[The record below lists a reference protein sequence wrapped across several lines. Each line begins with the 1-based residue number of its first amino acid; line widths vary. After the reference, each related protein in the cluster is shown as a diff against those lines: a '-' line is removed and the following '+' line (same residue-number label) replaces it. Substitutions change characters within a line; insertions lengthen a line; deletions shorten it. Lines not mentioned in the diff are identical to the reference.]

1 MDAYILAV
9 CGAVILSAL
18 VTIVLPEGKTGKFIG
33 GILRLFCLLVMLTPL
48 LALLQTGG
56 SGDVFAEET
65 GAEIAPDDS
74 FVAYMFGRRADEE
87 ERAVRE
93 RLSEEFGV
101 RSAVQIG
108 WKSVEYAYT
117 VSKVEIA
124 IEDFGIYG
132 EDEHIFVIE
141 QVRSRVSELY
151 SGAEV
156 TVHG

>member
-48 LALLQTGG
+48 LTLLQTGS
-56 SGDVFAEET
+56 SGDVFAADGKT
-65 GAEIAPDDS
+65 EIVLDDP
-74 FVAYMFGRRADEE
+74 FVTYMFDRRADEE
-87 ERAVRE
+87 EQAVQE
-93 RLSEEFGV
+93 QLAEEFGI
-101 RSAVQIG
+101 RTAVQIG

-156 TVHG
+156 IVYG

>member
-65 GAEIAPDDS
+65 GAKISLDDS
-74 FVAYMFGRRADEE
+74 FVAYMFDRRADEE

-93 RLSEEFGV
+93 RLAEEFGV

-117 VSKVEIA
+117 VSKVEIV